1 MGDFRICIADIYDKA
16 VQPQRR
22 VDCVKLMSYTHCVM
36 LYVHFYYY
44 FYLYYHYYDI

>member
-1 MGDFRICIADIYDKA
+1 MGDIPICIADIYDKA

-36 LYVHFYYY
+36 LLRIF
-44 FYLYYHYYDI
+44 LYTIIMIYKNALG